1 MKTIFK
7 TIILFACIFIVAC
20 ENKKTLANHFTSSDD
35 TLVIRTKKVKG
46 SGLFQ
51 MGAGY
56 PIFKDTT
63 EKFPY
68 SITYPKNIQ
77 DIQRYVFIPDFQEKA
92 KFYIDILKGTKNGQ
106 LVYVVDEND
115 NKDLQ
120 DDTIRSLEKMQW
132 YSAENAVKCKY
143 SISNGEKIVKDSS
156 WLQIGT
162 VGDDVLLGTSDHLIG
177 EFSIDNEI
185 YKIGIT
191 DRPGA
196 SQFKYS
202 EASEIA
208 LLSNKGD
215 EKDSISIRDLFKIGE
230 FLNLDNSYYTF
241 SSISNNGEY
250 ISIVKEKGFENE
262 TGTQVGMISPSFNV
276 VTTAADTISSSNLQ
290 TKITV
295 IANSCGCGGDKE
307 STQASNDIKK
317 AFDNINVLHVDSK
330 IETESNDLHIDME
343 NSFNKDFYNNYR
355 QEYCSR
361 ICYVIG
367 KNKRIIDKFY
377 ITDWKTILPNLIEK

>member
-7 TIILFACIFIVAC
+7 TIILFGCIFIVAC

-35 TLVIRTKKVKG
+35 TLVIRTNKVKG

-92 KFYIDILKGTKNGQ
+92 KFYIDILKGTKNGK

-162 VGDDVLLGTSDHLIG
+162 VGDNLLLGTSDHLIG
-177 EFSIDNEI
+177 EFSIDNEN
-185 YKIGIT
+185 YKLGIT
-191 DRPGA
+191 DPPGA
-196 SQFKYS
+196 FQFRYS
-202 EASEIA
+202 EGSEIA
-208 LLSNKGD
+208 LLSNMGN
-215 EKDSISIRDLFKIGE
+215 EKDSISKRDLLKLGE
-230 FLNLDNSYYTF
+230 LLNLNNSYYRF
-241 SSISNNGEY
+241 QNISNNGEY
-250 ISIVKEKGFENE
+250 ISLIKERGLENE

-276 VTTAADTISSSNLQ
+276 VTTTGDTISSSNLH

-307 STQASNDIKK
+307 STQAYYDIKNTVK
-317 AFDNINVLHVDSK
+317 NVNVLHVDSK
-330 IETESNDLHIDME
+330 IETESDGLHIDME
-343 NSFNKDFYNNYR
+343 NSFNKDFYSNYR

-361 ICYVIG
+361 ICYIIG

-377 ITDWKTILPNLIEK
+377 ITDWKTILPKLIEK